1 MMVQSAP
8 DGGAHFVITMDEHTT
23 FAGLLA
29 RAFGNETFEP
39 VAPRDEMLWVVD
51 YHDRGWQE
59 LDAEAALDPKTGLPY
74 NLTQTPFGDIIKTSN
89 KSPSFN
95 QNHHAYCGLISSM
108 HSWGL
113 YNGRYGM
120 SDHVLLDSIAVENRG
135 IADSML
141 DDELKR
147 QEELKAELAKDATTA
162 AWVES
167 DHLMQNYKQL
177 QFFDT
182 VALYFNLKHAGIRG
196 EASFEHVPRSAT
208 DDATIALR
216 EEGEGTYS
224 FSPYPFVKDG
234 LELWFTG
241 HYLEP
246 QTKGT
251 KADLQ
256 EILATTPVSTQTV
269 RFVAG

>member
-1 MMVQSAP
+1 
-8 DGGAHFVITMDEHTT
+8 
-23 FAGLLA
+23 
-29 RAFGNETFEP
+29 
-39 VAPRDEMLWVVD
+39 
-51 YHDRGWQE
+51 
-59 LDAEAALDPKTGLPY
+59 
-74 NLTQTPFGDIIKTSN
+74 
-89 KSPSFN
+89 
-95 QNHHAYCGLISSM
+95 M

-120 SDHVLLDSIAVENRG
+120 SDHVLLDSIASENRG

-147 QEELKAELAKDATTA
+147 QEELKAELAEDATTK

-182 VALYFNLKHAGIRG
+182 VALYFNLKYAGTRG
-196 EASFEHVPRSAT
+196 DATFDHVPKSAT
-208 DDATIALR
+208 GDAVIEVR
-216 EEGEGTYS
+216 EEDEGTYS

-241 HYLEP
+241 RYLEP
-246 QTKGT
+246 QTKDT
-251 KADLQ
+251 TADLQ
-256 EILATTPVSTQTV
+256 AILAKTPVNAQAV
-269 RFVAG
+269 RFIAG